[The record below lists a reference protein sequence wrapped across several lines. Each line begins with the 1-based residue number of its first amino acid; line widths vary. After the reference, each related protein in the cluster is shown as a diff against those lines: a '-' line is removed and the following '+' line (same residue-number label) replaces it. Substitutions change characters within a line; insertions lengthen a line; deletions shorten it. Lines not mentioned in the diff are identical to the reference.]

1 MKTSLFDIAVSMCLG
16 AAVDV
21 PAFPLIQSFMIRVH
35 AHMGTLQSR
44 ECPRFGGTTV
54 I

>member
-1 MKTSLFDIAVSMCLG
+1 MNAPLFDLAVSMCLG
-16 AAVDV
+16 AAVDL

-35 AHMGTLQSR
+35 AHMGTRQSR
-44 ECPRFGGTTV
+44 ECPRFGGTAV